1 MIKCYFL
8 LVLVISVEAKMKK
21 MFKVACVV
29 KMKLF
34 FYGLNLLLFDNT
46 NYVMQNTIQ
55 KFRQSTIVLEKSGIL
70 SENLKTLTSSSY
82 PTAQYFLLKLHT
94 RFLLTNVY
102 KRVVGIFIIL
112 FRSWV
117 IWKSYKNLISTHSFF
132 TLLLIT
138 QDLNKTRKIPP
149 IFL

>member
-55 KFRQSTIVLEKSGIL
+55 KFRQSTIVLEKPGIL

-94 RFLLTNVY
+94 RFLLTNV
-102 KRVVGIFIIL
+102 
-112 FRSWV
+112 
-117 IWKSYKNLISTHSFF
+117 
-132 TLLLIT
+132 
-138 QDLNKTRKIPP
+138 
-149 IFL
+149 

>member
-55 KFRQSTIVLEKSGIL
+55 KFRQSTIVLEKPGIL

-112 FRSWV
+112 FRS
-117 IWKSYKNLISTHSFF
+117 
-132 TLLLIT
+132 
-138 QDLNKTRKIPP
+138 
-149 IFL
+149 

>member
-55 KFRQSTIVLEKSGIL
+55 KFRQSTIVLEKPGIL

-132 TLLLIT
+132 TLFYSRS
-138 QDLNKTRKIPP
+138 K
-149 IFL
+149 